1 MPRNVNYKDDLLAD
15 LRNDAGF
22 SAAYLSAAMA
32 DSREAFLVAVRDV
45 AEARV
50 GGIANLASEANMSRE
65 TLYRA
70 LSVAGNPRFSTLE
83 SLLGALGMN
92 LTVKLKA
99 SAVRVRRGVRR
110 RSRRS
115 RNGAL

>member
-1 MPRNVNYKDDLLAD
+1 MRRNVNYKDDLLAD

-32 DSREAFLVAVRDV
+32 DSREAFLVALRDV
-45 AEARV
+45 AKARI

-65 TLYRA
+65 TLYRT
-70 LSVAGNPRFSTLE
+70 LSVEGNPRFSTLE
-83 SLLGALGMN
+83 SLLEALGMN

-99 SAVRVRRGVRR
+99 SGVRAR
-110 RSRRS
+110 GGGRKPRSRS
-115 RNGAL
+115 RKRAA